1 MVDKAESAV
10 LSLSLFSGVAGGRFA
25 LLHSL
30 KDKLVFSVG
39 TDRMIHAVWYVIK
52 VCELKVSKP
61 GC

>member
-1 MVDKAESAV
+1 MVGRAESAV
-10 LSLSLFSGVAGGRFA
+10 LSFSLFSGVAEGRFA
-25 LLHSL
+25 LLNSL

-39 TDRMIHAVWYVIK
+39 TGRMIHAVWYVIK